1 MHFFSSFLPSIGH
14 VGVFGYWIAFG
25 LSFVESLPFVGLMF
39 PGTMLVILFGFF
51 ASQGLFHFRTLV
63 WFVAIGAILGDV
75 IGYKLGLRGKNLF
88 REGNRFLRPS
98 YQEKGKAFFR
108 SHGEKSIFLGR
119 FVGPLRPVIPFVAG
133 LSHMGWSRFLLWDVV
148 ASLLW
153 AWSHLTLGYFF

>member
-88 REGNRFLRPS
+88 REGNRFLVRPIR
-98 YQEKGKAFFR
+98 KKVRR
-108 SHGEKSIFLGR
+108 SSGHTGRRVSSSDGSLVLCVRSSRSWQDCLIWDGRDSSCGMWSLPFCGHGRI
-119 FVGPLRPVIPFVAG
+119 
-133 LSHMGWSRFLLWDVV
+133 
-148 ASLLW
+148 
-153 AWSHLTLGYFF
+153 